1 MTLKRVAIVAVVLI
15 AAFAFGAGIGEAMTP
30 GSGPWTPAYGWPVW
44 CKHHPKS
51 TNAHCVPTTTTTVA
65 TTTTT
70 TTVPVTTTTTEPTTT
85 TTTPASGS
93 AYVISCQPTG
103 DPLNVTLGQPGV
115 DYYPHAYDG
124 SVAGAQAF
132 VDANGGQC
140 WQTYYVGGN

>member
-1 MTLKRVAIVAVVLI
+1 MTRKRKTAIITALVI
-15 AAFAFGAGIGEAMTP
+15 AAAGIGTAA
-30 GSGPWTPAYGWPVW
+30 GIVAASSNYWPNW
-44 CKHHPKS
+44 CASHP
-51 TNAHCVPTTTTTVA
+51 NRHGVLYQAHCVPSTTTTTVA